1 MFRNMIRETP
11 FVSDAA
17 NEYFSNIKGDAW
29 SSDVSFLS
37 TLRALLAPR
46 MKENDELYLSFS
58 QTNYS
63 EDQLSGLTPS
73 RALSAC
79 VGSWIDNRNMI
90 HVHDFRNN
98 VSTASNDAWMKMV
111 EGHFTEKY
119 EGWHRVEKTTAF
131 FRKIFYV
138 LCYINPE
145 RRSAVLFVNMLDAR
159 RLHYLQC
166 GIFAYLP
173 WYFDPQAGV
182 TEQEM
187 LLIASLKSKTSGDYE
202 AILASMAEAYD
213 FRTAR
218 TRRLLRGFETRYE
231 QQQCDR
237 VKRDIQD
244 ILRRMETLDNQMA
257 DYLRRKRDNENL
269 LMGLEAKIA
278 EGNDDS
284 EIMDYFL
291 RNKQLILE
299 NVSGTTLQFIVK
311 TTLDYFDEDL
321 AKRIIENARSMLY
334 SNHGTPYRG
343 QITSDEMKLLM
354 TKIFIDQTM
363 KIHFCAAYQFQLEGT
378 VSPLSGHRYG
388 PECRNCLP
396 NPHIHSYNCMGSY
409 SRVINECLKN
419 HNYIGALEQCIASGK
434 SLNFGDSV
442 VMEAFVSNIYGL
454 SGDKD
459 AHYIES
465 PDGKMLTVKEAV
477 AWIKA
482 EQEAEEAARAAQ
494 DEEKKTE
501 EAAENGENY

>member
-17 NEYFSNIKGDAW
+17 NEYVSNIRGDAW
-29 SSDVSFLS
+29 STDVTFLS

-46 MKENDELYLSFS
+46 MKEGDELYLSFS

-63 EDQLSGLTPS
+63 EEQLSGLTPA

-79 VGSWIDNRNMI
+79 IGSWIGEQNLI
-90 HVHDFRNN
+90 HVHDFRNM
-98 VSTASNDAWMKMV
+98 SQAANDAWMKVV
-111 EGHFTEKY
+111 EDSFAEKY

-131 FRKIFYV
+131 FRKIFHV

-145 RRSAVLFVNMLDAR
+145 LKSAILFVNTLDAR

-187 LLIASLKSKTSGDYE
+187 NLIASLKSKVSGDYE
-202 AILASMAEAYD
+202 TIIAAMAESYD
-213 FRTAR
+213 FQTAR
-218 TRRLLRGFETRYE
+218 TRKLLRGFETRYE

-237 VKRDIQD
+237 VKREIEN
-244 ILRRMETLDNQMA
+244 IMRNLETLDRQMA
-257 DYLRRKRDNENL
+257 DYLKRKRDNENA
-269 LMGLEAKIA
+269 LMGLEMKIA
-278 EGNDDS
+278 EGSEDS

-299 NVSGTTLQFIVK
+299 NVNGTTMQFVVK

-321 AKRIIENARSMLY
+321 AKRVIENTRSMLY
-334 SNHGTPYRG
+334 SDHGTPYRG
-343 QITSDEMKLLM
+343 QITSDEMQLLM
-354 TKIFIDQTM
+354 KKVFVDQEL
-363 KIHFCAAYQFQLEGT
+363 KIHFCAAYQFQLEGN
-378 VSPLSGHRYG
+378 VSAISGHRYG

-396 NPHIHSYNCMGSY
+396 NPHIHTYSCLGSY

-419 HNYIGALEQCIASGK
+419 HDYIGALEQCIASGK
-434 SLNFGDSV
+434 SLNFGDSA
-442 VMEAFVSNIYGL
+442 VMSDFVSKIYGL
-454 SGDKD
+454 SGDKN
-459 AHYIES
+459 ARYIES
-465 PDGKMLTVKEAV
+465 PDGKMMNVKEAV
-477 AWIKA
+477 AWLKA
-482 EQEAEEAARAAQ
+482 AQEAEEAARAAQ
-494 DEEKKTE
+494 EAKEKTE
-501 EAAENGENY
+501 GAADNGENY